1 MMLHDVIMQRLICQF
16 RGFAQEND
24 QIEVGYVL
32 QNDNMSTL
40 LNQLDFLNRS
50 SQQSNRQTDKRTYWF
65 TDVLILLFLCLYLL

>member
-40 LNQLDFLNRS
+40 LNQLDF
-50 SQQSNRQTDKRTYWF
+50 
-65 TDVLILLFLCLYLL
+65 